1 MALVF
6 SLQGVAFV
14 FVNIVGLAL
23 ATITV
28 SRLLHTQGVLGS
40 DMCVVLKLCPFAM
53 LHLQTANVAIY
64 RIILGLGA
72 VPGLVILGLTCQSH
86 RQETGVS
93 RLQTPL
99 SPTRHSAKD
108 ARQHVVE

>member
-1 MALVF
+1 VALVF

-28 SRLLHTQGVLGS
+28 SLLLHNGWVSS
-40 DMCVVLKLCPFAM
+40 DMCVVLTPRPLAM